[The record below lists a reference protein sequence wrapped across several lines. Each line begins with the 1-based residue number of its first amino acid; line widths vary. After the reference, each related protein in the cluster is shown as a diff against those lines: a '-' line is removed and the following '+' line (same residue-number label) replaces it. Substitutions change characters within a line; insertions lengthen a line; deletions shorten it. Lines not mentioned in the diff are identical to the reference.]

1 MKMNRNKFVKEAK
14 KRVGNSGEYLFKK
27 YQIRTDWCLMQVYDL
42 EHDTAGVSEMPKNF
56 SCSGFMN
63 TDFAKARKNREFK
76 TAEVGDI
83 VFIENNGNA
92 RDGADHVGIVVE
104 NTGHSFKLLEGNV
117 RGNSSGIWYDT
128 STSDIYEYD
137 YYNSSLDWIIDMS
150 EFFTDEE
157 EPEEEPVEEPEKPQY
172 KTFTAHIRTLKRG
185 CKGNDVKMLQR
196 LLYSSGYSVGSAFDD
211 GDFGACT
218 EKGLR
223 EFQEDHKLEADGI
236 CGEKTFTE
244 MWKP

>member
-1 MKMNRNKFVKEAK
+1 MKRGDFIMKRSDFVKLASE
-14 KRVGNSGEYLFKK
+14 RIGTNGTYLFEK
-27 YQIRTDWCLMQVYDL
+27 YGTKTHWCMMLVYDL
-42 EHDTAGVSEMPKNF
+42 EHDVAGISEMPLTF
-56 SCSGFMN
+56 SCSAFTN
-63 TDFAKARKNREFK
+63 TDFAKKRANHDYK

-83 VFIENNGNA
+83 VFFEINGCRA
-92 RDGADHVGIVVE
+92 DGADHVGVVLE
-104 NTGHSFKLLEGNV
+104 NTGKSIKLLEGNTNG
-117 RGNSSGIWYDT
+117 GNGLYFDSST
-128 STSDIYEYD
+128 ANVFEYN
-137 YYNSSLDWIIDMS
+137 YNAGCFDCIIDMS
-150 EFFTDEE
+150 DFFTDDE
-157 EPEEEPVEEPEKPQY
+157 EPTKPQY
-172 KTFTAHIRTLKRG
+172 ETFTAHIRTLKRG

-211 GDFGACT
+211 GDFGPCT